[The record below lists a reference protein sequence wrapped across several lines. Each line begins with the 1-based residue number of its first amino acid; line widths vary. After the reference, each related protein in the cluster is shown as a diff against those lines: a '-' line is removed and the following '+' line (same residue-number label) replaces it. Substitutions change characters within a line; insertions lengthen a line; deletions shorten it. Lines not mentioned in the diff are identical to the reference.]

1 MKIKHK
7 NLRSLKKTNQAQP
20 YPPRDTTAAHRGQTQ
35 LVLSKAPSRRCS
47 LQCTT
52 VFICYCEVAATKT
65 CSYSLQDKGERDF
78 LTNTA
83 VFSTSVPLCLQ
94 HSLSAITHRRAQSF
108 PVALAWNNTSGRA
121 FFMDETVQ
129 WHCSAQLQYHL
140 QVTTLYELLWREFIP
155 VHSKECRPD
164 RFPFGDPLTWT
175 KLPHDVP
182 QLNILIR
189 CNGFQAWMFPSHPE
203 SNS

>member
-108 PVALAWNNTSGRA
+108 PLPWLGITLPEELSSWMRQCSDTALHNCNTISRSPP
-121 FFMDETVQ
+121 FMSCYGENSSQFTLRSVDLIGSPLEIH
-129 WHCSAQLQYHL
+129 WH
-140 QVTTLYELLWREFIP
+140 
-155 VHSKECRPD
+155 
-164 RFPFGDPLTWT
+164 G
-175 KLPHDVP
+175 
-182 QLNILIR
+182 
-189 CNGFQAWMFPSHPE
+189 PSSHMTCP
-203 SNS
+203 S